1 MLNDRKDFDERK
13 SKIRTLDTLNR
24 TSELLKGRKNKSK
37 PNGTVLSNV
46 KTGYITLNGTQLI
59 FLFAWSGFANCINC
73 TWFHTRLIDLS
84 SKILFYHLQCLMW
97 LFYFFFCS
105 VYRTENGRNRREVGL
120 HDVCSLFFYMGQR
133 HSIFPK
139 QKQHENFQVRGTDA
153 KKKNQQSYV
162 FLNSGFYRLYQQ
174 LVQVQRYSLEASN
187 QLLRTCCL

>member
-105 VYRTENGRNRREVGL
+105 VYRTENGRNRSWAPWCLLIIFL
-120 HDVCSLFFYMGQR
+120 HGTKTFHLSQTETTWK
-133 HSIFPK
+133 FPGK
-139 QKQHENFQVRGTDA
+139 RNRCKE
-153 KKKNQQSYV
+153 KNQQSYV
-162 FLNSGFYRLYQQ
+162 FLYSGFYRLYQQ

-187 QLLRTCCL
+187 QLLSTCCL